1 MRRSTSGSVEEPAAA
16 PSATQTAARSI
27 GRASLCKLLVLALL
41 VAQNSSLV
49 LTASYSRQRDG
60 PLYKTTVLVF
70 LGEVVKALVSLAFTA
85 LESGDRTGAVLHT
98 FFVAEAHSLWRMA
111 VPALLYTMSN
121 NLALVGMSNL
131 PAVMY
136 MVTNQMKIPATA
148 LMSALLLQRRYQ
160 PVQWGA
166 IATLVVGVVL
176 VQLRPD
182 APSAA
187 ATSRAHE
194 QKPLLGLLAVL
205 TNCAAGAFAGV
216 WFEKMIK
223 SARPDG
229 HAPPLWVSNLQ
240 LCLFA
245 LPLSGAAMLLEDWP
259 AMRDGEM
266 LRGFDGVAVAVLALH
281 VAGGIVV
288 ALTVK
293 HADNVAKTFAT
304 SIAIVVGCVG
314 SYVLFD
320 STLSPPFFAGLVLV
334 LAATIIYSNPSLCA
348 RSTLGLGVQ
357 LDVRGDSARDSFA
370 KENDPLLLSSR
381 SSQGG
386 AMSPPQS
393 PQANDRE
400 SPPTARAA
408 SSSGGVVEGG
418 GRDAGGT
425 CLVSQRR

>member
-1 MRRSTSGSVEEPAAA
+1 MEEHAAA
-16 PSATQTAARSI
+16 PSETQSAARSI
-27 GRASLCKLLVLALL
+27 GGRVSLCKLLVLAVL

-49 LTASYSRQRDG
+49 LTASYSRRRDG

-70 LGEVVKALVSLAFTA
+70 LGEVVKSLVSLVFTA

-131 PAVMY
+131 PAVLY

-148 LMSALLLQRRYQ
+148 LMSALLLKRRYP

-187 ATSRAHE
+187 TSHAHE
-194 QKPLLGLLAVL
+194 QRPILGLLAVL
-205 TNCAAGAFAGV
+205 TNCVAGAFAGV

-223 SARPDG
+223 STRADG
-229 HAPPLWVSNLQ
+229 HAPSLWVSNLQ

-245 LPLSGAAMLLEDWP
+245 LPLSGTAMLLEDWP

-266 LRGFDGVAVAVLALH
+266 LLGFDGVACAVLALH

-293 HADNVAKTFAT
+293 YADNVAKTFAT

-314 SYVLFD
+314 SYALFD
-320 STLSPPFFAGLVLV
+320 SALSPPFFAGLVLV
-334 LAATIIYSNPSLCA
+334 LAATIVYSNPSLCA
-348 RSTLGLGVQ
+348 RSTLGLSVQ
-357 LDVRGDSARDSFA
+357 LDVRGDSSRDSFS
-370 KENDPLLLSSR
+370 KEDDPLLLSSC
-381 SSQGG
+381 SSGG
-386 AMSPPQS
+386 TMSPPLS
-393 PQANDRE
+393 PHAQTSPSDHE
-400 SPPTARAA
+400 SPPPTARAS
-408 SSSGGVVEGG
+408 SSSGVDGGG
-418 GRDAGGT
+418 GRDIGGA
-425 CLVSQRR
+425 CQVSQRR